1 MLLNVPAADFFRGL
15 VPARFYSNGS
25 GSDPDYG
32 SGSDPDPIQTPRGM
46 VLNLGIH

>member
-1 MLLNVPAADFFRGL
+1 MAANFFIGL

-32 SGSDPDPIQTPRGM
+32 SGSEPDPIQTPM
-46 VLNLGIH
+46 GITYRQ